1 MQRLVVASANR
12 GKLREFGAMLAP
24 LGIELV
30 AQAALGVQSADEPF
44 LTFVENALTK
54 ARHAAASTGLPAL
67 ADDSGVC
74 CRALGGAPGVR
85 SARFAGENA
94 TDAENNAE
102 LLRQLCGI
110 ADRSAHYVCVLVAVR
125 SASDP
130 DPLIADAR
138 WPGSII
144 DEPRGTNG
152 FGYDPHFWLPALGR
166 TAAELEPAHK
176 NRISHRGRALVQLFE
191 KIRLAGA
198 L

>member
-1 MQRLVVASANR
+1 VQRLVVASANP
-12 GKLREFGAMLAP
+12 GKLRELGAMLAP
-24 LGIELV
+24 LEIEV
-30 AQAALGVQSADEPF
+30 IAQATLGVQPADEPF
-44 LTFVENALTK
+44 LTFVENALAK

-74 CRALGGAPGVR
+74 CTALDGAPGVR
-85 SARFAGENA
+85 SARFAGDNT
-94 TDAENNAE
+94 TDAQNNAE
-102 LLRQLCGI
+102 LLRQLRGI
-110 ADRSAHYVCVLVAVR
+110 ADRSAHYTCVLVAVR

-138 WPGSII
+138 WPGAII
-144 DEPRGTNG
+144 DEPRGANG
-152 FGYDPHFWLPALGR
+152 FGYDPHFWLPELNC

-176 NRISHRGRALVQLFE
+176 NRISHRGRALAQLFE